1 MKWREMTLLQKILF
15 VVGCVCF
22 AGSAVL
28 YVPLLWDVEL
38 LPLSCANAL
47 MGVVFLCLG
56 LITNNKKYAKGQFI
70 FAAVQFLFA
79 LLHLFLIELR

>member
-1 MKWREMTLLQKILF
+1 MKWREMTRIQKVLY

-28 YVPLLWDVEL
+28 FVPLFWDVEL

-56 LITNNKKYAKGQFI
+56 LITNNRKYAKGQFI
-70 FAAVQFLFA
+70 FAAVQFLLA
-79 LLHLFLIELR
+79 LLRLFLVKLR

>member
-1 MKWREMTLLQKILF
+1 MKWREMTRIQKVLY

-28 YVPLLWDVEL
+28 TFPLFWDVEL
-38 LPLSCANAL
+38 LPRSCANAL

-56 LITNNKKYAKGQFI
+56 LITNNRKNAKGQFI
-70 FAAVQFLFA
+70 FAAVMFLFA